1 MIKAP
6 NDSLF
11 TNSLHPV
18 SQTTIAI
25 TGDNLSTFVSHD
37 PGFFFPKCLVCFV
50 YIIWLYSCSL
60 RGYSA
65 ATVTS

>member
-37 PGFFFPKCLVCFV
+37 PGFIFQNVWFV
-50 YIIWLYSCSL
+50 SS
-60 RGYSA
+60 
-65 ATVTS
+65 T